1 MVDRERYARI
11 PSQHPPPIHPPTHPP
26 PVVEASTMFLS
37 CGRYQ
42 RNQLPG
48 NTREFQA
55 PASCPRSG
63 KLSPLLLLKQERG
76 ISRWRGD
83 GGEVEHRLAVAHI
96 YFILAA
102 PYRPGTDGI
111 LYQVEP
117 RARRTPPFSFARR
130 SISPVPAPSRYSV
143 SAYQLHTTGP
153 HRDFS
158 VPFAGLALRLV
169 TVLYLGTVGIASW
182 ELTKYRESL
191 HVSSFFGF
199 SFFLVITTR

>member
-11 PSQHPPPIHPPTHPP
+11 PSPAPLTPPPSP

-63 KLSPLLLLKQERG
+63 KLSPPLPLLLLKQERG
-76 ISRWRGD
+76 ISRWCRD
-83 GGEVEHRLAVAHI
+83 GGGGRGRREVEHRLAVAHI

-130 SISPVPAPSRYSV
+130 SIPVPAPSRYSV
-143 SAYQLHTTGP
+143 PAYQLHTTGP
-153 HRDFS
+153 HRDFQFPS
-158 VPFAGLALRLV
+158 P
-169 TVLYLGTVGIASW
+169 
-182 ELTKYRESL
+182 
-191 HVSSFFGF
+191 VSSFQLRYTV
-199 SFFLVITTR
+199 LVY